1 MHLADDPCNR
11 NVQGATKIAMQ
22 RCMSMTNNIGSAVPT
37 SEELRAKLE
46 ETVTSMPSTELP
58 NKAKQ
63 SAWNTNQGQP
73 VQGAA
78 EIVLKRCVSVMD
90 DAGSVVPISE
100 ELRAKLEGT
109 VTSLASTGLRT
120 LALTMRDMD
129 ESMAEGSSNYW
140 ENPPDEQ
147 LTLCCIVAIKVS
159 V

>member
-1 MHLADDPCNR
+1 M
-11 NVQGATKIAMQ
+11 
-22 RCMSMTNNIGSAVPT
+22 
-37 SEELRAKLE
+37 
-46 ETVTSMPSTELP
+46 
-58 NKAKQ
+58 
-63 SAWNTNQGQP
+63 
-73 VQGAA
+73 
-78 EIVLKRCVSVMD
+78 LKRCVNVMD

-100 ELRAKLEGT
+100 ELRAKLEET

-159 V
+159 VLRIIAASFSQPPFSRASDQSMLRSSSSAASFSNTWESGTVEPAGRQGSY